1 MPRRNR
7 LPYWLDSALH
17 MRRKGETLKEIAAS
31 LDVPLSTIRYQL
43 AAHMSRNE
51 YDSLCLDPNTSDGR
65 ARTEW
70 ILNLH
75 SKGINGNQIAKQVGV
90 SRQYVY
96 KLLQLQKE
104 QDDSHLDWIA
114 NKKVLEQEGKITKNY
129 IYINK

>member
-17 MRRKGETLKEIAAS
+17 MRRKGATLKEIASS
-31 LDVPLSTIRYQL
+31 LDIPISTIRYQL
-43 AAHMSRNE
+43 SAHMARNE
-51 YDSLCLDPNTSDGR
+51 YDSLCQDPNTADGR
-65 ARTEW
+65 MRTEW
-70 ILNLH
+70 ILNLY

-104 QDDSHLDWIA
+104 QEEDHLDWVA

-129 IYINK
+129 IYIKK